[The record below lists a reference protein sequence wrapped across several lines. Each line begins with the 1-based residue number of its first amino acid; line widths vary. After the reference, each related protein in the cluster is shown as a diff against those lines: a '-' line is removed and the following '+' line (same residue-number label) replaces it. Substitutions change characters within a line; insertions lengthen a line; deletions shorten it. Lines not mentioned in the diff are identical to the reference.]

1 GISEANLKK
10 VFDPF
15 FTTKFGQ
22 GGSGLGMHIVYNLV
36 TEVLGGSIDIVSL
49 PGQGTRV
56 TMRFPLSAPEALA
69 PANLHT

>member
-1 GISEANLKK
+1 LGR

-36 TEVLGGSIDIVSL
+36 TDMLGGSIRL
-49 PGQGTRV
+49 E
-56 TMRFPLSAPEALA
+56 SAPQQGLRIYILLPTTA
-69 PANLHT
+69 PRVRTPADSAA